1 MVVVSKWIIAL
12 LLSLKKRQQNINWFA
27 RATAEYVP
35 FVKQQAIETLKWCYI
50 KSTTTFIS
58 NKVQLIYRGD
68 KMETL
73 EIYKDGN
80 KLGLIYN
87 DVYQLKGNKQEI
99 MEHIELIIN
108 EVI

>member
-1 MVVVSKWIIAL
+1 MVVASKWTIAL
-12 LLSLKKRQQNINWFA
+12 LLSPKKKQQNISWFA
-27 RATAEYVP
+27 LGIAEHVP
-35 FVKQQAIETLKWCYI
+35 CVKRRVTETLKWCYI

-58 NKVQLIYRGD
+58 NGVQLRYRGD